1 MPGERAPGK
10 EVLMTRVI
18 FGMSMSLD
26 GFVNAS
32 NVWPEESMG
41 DGGERLHGWFFGGD
55 ERNRELLAEA
65 GSSLGAV
72 IAGRRT
78 YDLSVPPWGL
88 MARLAPHGYRF
99 SSSPTP
105 SRRTHPKGAC
115 TPSLPTGSRAP

>member
-55 ERNRELLAEA
+55 ERNRELLADA

-78 YDLSVPPWGL
+78 YDLSVPSWG
-88 MARLAPHGYRF
+88 
-99 SSSPTP
+99 
-105 SRRTHPKGAC
+105 
-115 TPSLPTGSRAP
+115 